1 MQQLEMHHDLA
12 MSTMQVTLSDQ
23 IPWYQTHITDRYA
36 MMKSQTEWY
45 LQGLFAVQGEGSQDV
60 PLITDLLTAS
70 VHAGRVI
77 VVELAG
83 KHRTEESRV

>member
-1 MQQLEMHHDLA
+1 
-12 MSTMQVTLSDQ
+12 
-23 IPWYQTHITDRYA
+23 
-36 MMKSQTEWY
+36 MKSQTEWY
-45 LQGLFAVQGEGSQDV
+45 LQGLFAAQGEGSQDV

-70 VHAGRVI
+70 VDAGRVI